1 MNGEELNKTA
11 VISCLDMGLSY
22 SDFFRVYPKL
32 FPQAHI
38 TLKSDGAH
46 SNWKTGEK
54 VDIILSKENT
64 RTLGFLKFPIIDIQL
79 TFENMNPVCIKSYM
93 QTFHQGFQKGGG

>member
-1 MNGEELNKTA
+1 MNSEQLNKAT
-11 VISCLDMGLSY
+11 VISCCDMGLSY

-32 FPQAHI
+32 FPDANI
-38 TLKSDGAH
+38 ALKSDGAH
-46 SNWKTGEK
+46 SSWKTGEK
-54 VDIILSKENT
+54 VDISLSKEKI

-79 TFENMNPVCIKSYM
+79 TFENMNPACVKSYM

>member
-1 MNGEELNKTA
+1 VNSEQLNKTT
-11 VISCLDMGLSY
+11 VISCCDMGLSY

-32 FPQAHI
+32 FPDAHI
-38 TLKSDGAH
+38 ALKSDGAH
-46 SNWKTGEK
+46 SSWKTGEK
-54 VDIILSKENT
+54 VDISLSKEKT

-79 TFENMNPVCIKSYM
+79 TFENMNRACIKSYM